1 MKQIHREEVFFSGRV
16 QGVGFRYSA
25 RQVAKEYEVTG
36 RVTNLADGRVHLVAE
51 GSRGEVDAFVASVEE
66 RMFSYI
72 RKVERRVLA
81 GAPEHKD
88 FEIG

>member
-16 QGVGFRYSA
+16 QGVGFRYST

-51 GSRGEVDAFVASVEE
+51 GSRGEVDAFIASVEE
-66 RMFSYI
+66 RMFSHI
-72 RKVERRVLA
+72 RKMERRVLA
-81 GAPEHKD
+81 GAPEHRD